1 MYPPETPVMLAG
13 VSMGG
18 LVATLAALDGNI
30 EPDGLLLVAPLI
42 DVHLSPAM
50 KAQAAVGSVL
60 ARLVPHA
67 RITPGVTPSRLSK
80 DAEAVREYT
89 EDPLVFVGNI
99 RVKLGYELLRGFT
112 RMRARWG
119 EVRVP
124 LLVLHGTEDEAT
136 DPVASARF
144 VEAASSVDKRFVSL
158 KGACHL
164 ICHEAGA
171 ARKVANEIKDF
182 VVSRAK
188 GAGEWAAEAQGGRG
202 DRGVHANA
210 RAARST
216 SMGGSS
222 SMAGGEHAYAM
233 RAARL

>member
-1 MYPPETPVMLAG
+1 M
-13 VSMGG
+13 
-18 LVATLAALDGNI
+18 
-30 EPDGLLLVAPLI
+30 
-42 DVHLSPAM
+42 
-50 KAQAAVGSVL
+50 
-60 ARLVPHA
+60 
-67 RITPGVTPSRLSK
+67 
-80 DAEAVREYT
+80 
-89 EDPLVFVGNI
+89 
-99 RVKLGYELLRGFT
+99 
-112 RMRARWG
+112 
-119 EVRVP
+119 
-124 LLVLHGTEDEAT
+124 VLHGTEDEAT

-144 VEAASSVDKRFVSL
+144 VEAAGSVDKRFVSL

-182 VVSRAK
+182 VVSRTK

-222 SMAGGEHAYAM
+222 SMVGGEHAYAM